1 MSLATGSRLRKAINR
16 TKRFADTE
24 TGKKK
29 TIFKQKG
36 GPKSYKTDEQ
46 DPALLCLAL
55 LAALLCI
62 VAVEATFAMQLV
74 PALFAPFHARTHMG
88 CFAKTETASVPFI
101 YKQDANT
108 TQHLFHSFRRNKK
121 W

>member
-1 MSLATGSRLRKAINR
+1 LRTRKL
-16 TKRFADTE
+16 E
-24 TGKKK
+24 KK